1 MRAHLALL
9 DDPERLAGAGRR
21 IAEGASAGFAWR
33 GIVHDQIAALR
44 GTGNAHL
51 IERVDDLIDLERQVL
66 GVLTGAPVEA
76 DAIAPGAILVADD
89 LLPSQ
94 LVTLAASRPAG
105 VCLAHGGPTSHVAI
119 LCAGMG
125 IPEIGRAHVLQS
137 LMRIS
142 YAVFCLKK

>member
-76 DAIAPGAILVADD
+76 DAIAPGAILVAGDS
-89 LLPSQ
+89 LP
-94 LVTLAASRPAG
+94 L
-105 VCLAHGGPTSHVAI
+105 
-119 LCAGMG
+119 
-125 IPEIGRAHVLQS
+125 GRASGRDNVWWF
-137 LMRIS
+137 
-142 YAVFCLKK
+142 V